1 METNPAVRSCEV
13 LVSGAYFADLV
24 FHGLARP
31 VQPGTEVFADG
42 FGLVP
47 GGAYSLAMALHRL
60 GRRVLWS
67 ADFGTDPFSVH
78 VLACARQDGL
88 AEGAFRHHPF
98 PVRSLTV
105 ALASADDRAMV
116 SFQDPV
122 DAQPLAP
129 LLGRLRPR
137 VLVLPQLRWDEDTV
151 VGLRAARQ
159 LGTLVVMDCHDTPA
173 TLDDP
178 AVREAL
184 ALVDVFTPNDAE
196 ALRLTGADGLSGL
209 DGAIAALAA
218 LVPTLVVTRGAQG
231 AVAVRDGERHDAPSV
246 LSATAI
252 DPTAAGDCFNAGL
265 VHGLLNG
272 WSLPDCL
279 AAATLCGAAAT
290 TAPGSSAALDAVEL
304 AHQLDRLLDR
314 PLDHHPHRPLDQ
326 APHRP
331 SRATTNVG

>member
-31 VQPGTEVFADG
+31 VRPGREVFADG

-47 GGAYSLAMALHRL
+47 GGAYTLAMALHRL
-60 GRRVLWS
+60 GRLVLWS
-67 ADFGTDPFSVH
+67 ADFGTDLFSAH
-78 VLACARQDGL
+78 VLACARQEGL
-88 AEGAFRHHPF
+88 AETAFRHHPF

-137 VLVLPQLRWDEDTV
+137 VLMLPQLRWDDVTTAD
-151 VGLRAARQ
+151 LRAARQ
-159 LGTLVVMDCHDTPA
+159 LGTLVVMDCHDTRA
-173 TLDDP
+173 TLDEP

-196 ALRLTGADGLSGL
+196 ALRLTGARDL
-209 DGAIAALAA
+209 DGAIAVLAG
-218 LVPTLVVTRGAQG
+218 LVPTLVVTRGARG
-231 AVAVRDGERHDAPSV
+231 AVAVGDGGRYEAAPVS
-246 LSATAI
+246 LAAGI

-272 WSLPDCL
+272 WRLPQCL
-279 AAATLCGAAAT
+279 AAATICGAAAT
-290 TAPGSSAALDAVEL
+290 TGPGSSAALTAADLAGHL
-304 AHQLDRLLDR
+304 AHALNQPLDR
-314 PLDHHPHRPLDQ
+314 PYR
-326 APHRP
+326 
-331 SRATTNVG
+331 STTSVR

>member
-1 METNPAVRSCEV
+1 M
-13 LVSGAYFADLV
+13 
-24 FHGLARP
+24 
-31 VQPGTEVFADG
+31 
-42 FGLVP
+42 VP

-67 ADFGTDPFSVH
+67 ADFGTDPFSAH
-78 VLACARQDGL
+78 VLACARQEGL

-209 DGAIAALAA
+209 DGAIAALTA
-218 LVPTLVVTRGAQG
+218 LVPTLVITRGAQG
-231 AVAVRDGERHDAPSV
+231 AVAVREGERHDAPSV
-246 LSATAI
+246 RSGAAI

-290 TAPGSSAALDAVEL
+290 TAPGSSAALDAAEL
-304 AHQLDRLLDR
+304 AHQLDRHLDR
-314 PLDHHPHRPLDQ
+314 PLDQDQ
-326 APHRP
+326 HRP

>member
-1 METNPAVRSCEV
+1 METNPAVRPCEV

-31 VQPGTEVFADG
+31 VRPGTEVFADG

-47 GGAYSLAMALHRL
+47 GGAYTLAMALNRL
-60 GRRVLWS
+60 GRLVLWS
-67 ADFGTDPFSVH
+67 ADFGTDLFSAH
-78 VLACARQDGL
+78 VLACARQEGL

-129 LLGRLRPR
+129 LVDRLRPR
-137 VLVLPQLRWDEDTV
+137 VLLLPQLRCDDATV
-151 VGLRAARQ
+151 TGLRAARR
-159 LGTLVVMDCHDTPA
+159 LGALVVMDCHDNPA

-184 ALVDVFTPNDAE
+184 AMVDVFTPNDAE
-196 ALRLTGADGLSGL
+196 ALRLTGAGDL
-209 DGAIAALAA
+209 DGAIAALAT
-218 LVPTLVVTRGAQG
+218 LVPTLVVTRGARG
-231 AVAVRDGERHDAPSV
+231 AVAVRDGVRHDAPSV
-246 LSATAI
+246 RPADAI

-290 TAPGSSAALDAVEL
+290 TGPGSSAALNAVEL
-304 AHQLDRLLDR
+304 DRRLGRR
-314 PLDHHPHRPLDQ
+314 PHP
-326 APHRP
+326 P
-331 SRATTNVG
+331 SRATTNVW

>member
-31 VQPGTEVFADG
+31 VRPGTEVFADG

-47 GGAYSLAMALHRL
+47 GGAYTLAMALHRL

-67 ADFGTDPFSVH
+67 ADFGTDLFSAH
-78 VLACARQDGL
+78 VLSCARQEGL

-122 DAQPLAP
+122 DAQPLVTV
-129 LLGRLRPR
+129 LGRLRPQ
-137 VLVLPQLRWDEDTV
+137 VLMLPQLRWDEATML
-151 VGLRAARQ
+151 GLRAARK

-178 AVREAL
+178 VVREAL
-184 ALVDVFTPNDAE
+184 ALVDVFTPNDTE
-196 ALRLTGADGLSGL
+196 ALHLTGAGDL
-209 DGAIAALAA
+209 DGAIAELAG
-218 LVPTLVVTRGAQG
+218 LVPTLVVTRGGQG
-231 AVAVRDGERHDAPSV
+231 AVAVRDGERYDAPPV
-246 LSATAI
+246 RWAAGI

-290 TAPGSSAALDAVEL
+290 TGPGSSAALNAADLVRHL
-304 AHQLDRLLDR
+304 ARS
-314 PLDHHPHRPLDQ
+314 P
-326 APHRP
+326 
-331 SRATTNVG
+331 RATTNVG

>member
-1 METNPAVRSCEV
+1 METDAAAQRCEV
-13 LVSGAYFADLV
+13 LVAGPYFADLV

-31 VQPGTEVFADG
+31 VRPGTEVFADG
-42 FGLVP
+42 FALVP
-47 GGAYSLAMALHRL
+47 GGAYTLAMALHRL
-60 GRRVLWS
+60 GRRVTWS
-67 ADFGTDPFSVH
+67 ADFGTDLFSSH
-78 VLACARQDGL
+78 VLSCARQEGL
-88 AEGAFRHHPF
+88 DEAAFRHHPV

-137 VLVLPQLRWDEDTV
+137 GLVLPQLRWDDGTV
-151 VGLRAARQ
+151 ADLRAARK

-173 TLDDP
+173 SLDDP
-178 AVREAL
+178 AVRAAL

-196 ALRLTGADGLSGL
+196 ALRLTGAGDL
-209 DGAIAALAA
+209 DGALGALAE
-218 LVPTLVVTRGAQG
+218 LVPTAVITRGAQG
-231 AVAVRDGERHDAPSV
+231 AVAVRDGRRHDAPPVSRV
-246 LSATAI
+246 AGI

-279 AAATLCGAAAT
+279 AAASLCGAAAT
-290 TAPGSSAALDAVEL
+290 TGPGSSAALHAAD
-304 AHQLDRLLDR
+304 LDRHLL
-314 PLDHHPHRPLDQ
+314 HRPDQGHLD
-326 APHRP
+326 PP
-331 SRATTNVG
+331 SPASANVGWPLHRRT

>member
-1 METNPAVRSCEV
+1 MRSYEV

-67 ADFGTDPFSVH
+67 ADFGTDPFSAH
-78 VLACARQDGL
+78 VLACARQEGL

-105 ALASADDRAMV
+105 ALACADDRAMV

-209 DGAIAALAA
+209 DGAIAALTA
-218 LVPTLVVTRGAQG
+218 LVPTLVITRGAQG
-231 AVAVRDGERHDAPSV
+231 AVAVREGERHDAPSV
-246 LSATAI
+246 RSGAAI

-290 TAPGSSAALDAVEL
+290 TAPGSSAALDAAEL
-304 AHQLDRLLDR
+304 AHQLDRHLDR
-314 PLDHHPHRPLDQ
+314 PLDQDQ
-326 APHRP
+326 HRP
-331 SRATTNVG
+331 SRATTNVGRTLHHRT